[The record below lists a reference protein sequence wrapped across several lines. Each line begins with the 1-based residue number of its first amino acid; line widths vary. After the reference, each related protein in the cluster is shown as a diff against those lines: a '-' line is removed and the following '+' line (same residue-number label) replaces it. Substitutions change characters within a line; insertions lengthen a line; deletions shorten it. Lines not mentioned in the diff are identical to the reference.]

1 MTNFFDLSLA
11 SQYKK
16 NQQKVRVMSEAWIAE
31 NMYCACCGNRKLHK
45 NINNSPA
52 ADFFCDNCGE
62 IFELKSKRNKISK
75 KIADGAYRTAIE
87 RISGNNNPDL
97 LLMSY
102 SDKYAVTSLTIVP
115 KFFFTTD
122 MIEPRKPLP
131 PTARRAGWQGCNI
144 LLGNIPH
151 QGKIS
156 IIENG
161 KWLPEESV
169 LNSYAKCKTIL
180 TLNIEARGWLIDIL
194 NCVNAVQKET
204 FELKDIY
211 KYIWKLKKLHP
222 QNNNIEAKIRQQLQV
237 LRNKG
242 LIIFCG
248 NGIYKK
254 KH

>member
-1 MTNFFDLSLA
+1 M
-11 SQYKK
+11 
-16 NQQKVRVMSEAWIAE
+16 
-31 NMYCACCGNRKLHK
+31 
-45 NINNSPA
+45 
-52 ADFFCDNCGE
+52 
-62 IFELKSKRNKISK
+62 
-75 KIADGAYRTAIE
+75 
-87 RISGNNNPDL
+87 
-97 LLMSY
+97 
-102 SDKYAVTSLTIVP
+102 
-115 KFFFTTD
+115 
-122 MIEPRKPLP
+122 
-131 PTARRAGWQGCNI
+131 
-144 LLGNIPH
+144 
-151 QGKIS
+151 
-156 IIENG
+156 
-161 KWLPEESV
+161 